1 MTFIFSLHVFL
12 EFGRVCDIGCLY
24 QNLYL
29 PVLRKICEKILNFD
43 NL

>member
-12 EFGRVCDIGCLY
+12 EFGRVFEFSDKY